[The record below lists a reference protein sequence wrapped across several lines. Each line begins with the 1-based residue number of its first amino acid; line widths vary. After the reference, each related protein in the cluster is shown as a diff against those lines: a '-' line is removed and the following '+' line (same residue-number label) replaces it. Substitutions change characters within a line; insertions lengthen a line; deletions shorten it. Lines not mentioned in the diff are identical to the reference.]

1 MQAVRAEDQEPI
13 LAVDLGGS
21 RIRVAHLSSDLTI
34 AHREVIPT
42 MPALGFEDALDRMT
56 RLARSVQAAA
66 QAAGHAAPTAIGI
79 SSPGPLDPW
88 RGVIHN
94 PPNLP
99 GWDGAPIAAR
109 LSSALDLP
117 ASLERDTNV
126 ALLAE
131 WRHGAAAGADHAVYV
146 TVSTGIGGAAV
157 VDGRLLHGPDG
168 TAGEVG
174 HLTVDLDGPPDGEGA
189 PGHVEGI
196 ASGMALAR
204 DGAALVEHGEA
215 PGLAALVNRGA
226 TLDAATVCA
235 AADAGDAACRSLLDR
250 AWSAVGAM
258 CAGLV
263 NVLNPEVLVLGGAI
277 ADHRPDLHDT
287 VRAEIARRAFAIP
300 AARVRLT
307 APHFGDDVSLV
318 GCWALVHDTEARR
331 PR

>member
-1 MQAVRAEDQEPI
+1 MTSVRAGDLGPI

-42 MPALGFEDALDRMT
+42 MPALGFEDALSRIT
-56 RLARSVQAAA
+56 KLAHTVQAAA
-66 QAAGHAAPTAIGI
+66 EAAGQAAPTAVGI

-88 RGVIHN
+88 RGVIHS

-109 LSSALDLP
+109 LSEALGLP
-117 ASLERDTNV
+117 AVLERDTNV

-131 WRHGAAAGADHAVYV
+131 WRHGAAVGADHAVYI
-146 TVSTGIGGAAV
+146 TVSTGIGGGLV
-157 VDGRLLHGPDG
+157 VDGHLVHGPDG
-168 TAGEVG
+168 TAGEIG

-196 ASGMALAR
+196 AAGAALAR
-204 DGAALVEHGEA
+204 DGAALLERGESPVLAELVHG
-215 PGLAALVNRGA
+215 GA
-226 TLDAATVCA
+226 SVDAATVCA
-235 AADAGDAACRSLLDR
+235 AADAGDPACRSLVER
-250 AWSAVGAM
+250 AWAAVGAM

-263 NVLNPEVLVLGGAI
+263 NVLNPQVLVLGGAI
-277 ADHRPDLHDT
+277 ADHRPDLHEA
-287 VRAEIARRAFAIP
+287 VRAEIARRAFAVP

-318 GCWALVHDTEARR
+318 GCWPLVHDMEARP